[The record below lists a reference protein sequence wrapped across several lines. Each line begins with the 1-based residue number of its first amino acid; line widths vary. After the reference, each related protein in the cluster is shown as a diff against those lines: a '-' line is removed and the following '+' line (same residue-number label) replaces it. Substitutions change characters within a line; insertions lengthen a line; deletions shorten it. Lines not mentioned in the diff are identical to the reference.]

1 MTTKLGSISIGLRV
15 LVVDDD
21 PVNRMYAVWLLAKL
35 GCSPEEANNGLQAV
49 AKVQQKQ
56 FHVVLMD
63 CFMPEL
69 DGCDATRRI
78 RGMEREGLLSG
89 PPLWI
94 LGVTACPTEEPRR
107 FCLEAGMNDFLAKPY
122 LIGDLLRRLE
132 QYHTAGAAS
141 QTPAA
146 STDEGVS
153 PRQVQPACQPGA
165 PPNS

>member
-1 MTTKLGSISIGLRV
+1 MTTKLGSISIGLLV

-35 GCSPEEANNGLQAV
+35 GCSPEEANDGMQAV

-78 RGMEREGLLSG
+78 RGMEQEGLLPGS
-89 PPLWI
+89 PLWI
-94 LGVTACPTEEPRR
+94 LGVTACPTEEQRR
-107 FCLEAGMNDFLAKPY
+107 LCLEAGMNDFLAKPY
-122 LIGDLLRRLE
+122 LIGDLRRRLE
-132 QYHTAGAAS
+132 AYHTQGIPSRTSPAS
-141 QTPAA
+141 I
-146 STDEGVS
+146 DEGVS
-153 PRQVQPACQPGA
+153 QRLVQPASHSGTPRI
-165 PPNS
+165 S